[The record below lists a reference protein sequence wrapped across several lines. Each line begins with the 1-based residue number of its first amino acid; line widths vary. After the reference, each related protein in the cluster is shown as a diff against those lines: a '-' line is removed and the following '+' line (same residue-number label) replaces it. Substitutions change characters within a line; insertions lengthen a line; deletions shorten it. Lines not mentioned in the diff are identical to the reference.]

1 VKFFGEY
8 LVDKGIISDDQLVQT
23 LIEQSKVTPLAIEI
37 AYQKKI
43 FSPAVLLTIT
53 KTQMEKRIDFKT
65 ACKEMK
71 LWTSQI
77 ETDIESAIHSSR
89 TPIGHLL
96 VKKGLTDLVAITKAM
111 DDFLSRA
118 TAPVSQET
126 APAPASAAAPAA
138 TTATATKA
146 VPAFSNI
153 FLDELLHFFSE
164 TKANTLTEYFKNVS
178 QTAQTSEFY
187 LGNIKPVLTEVHMLR
202 GLMKTLKFEQVDQMA
217 QMYEMYT
224 IRLLDTKLTPDYL
237 QFLPAYALLG
247 QEFVVHFSNFLSYL
261 KVNPSAGEKGWHNDQ
276 AVLSTHTALFQRITD
291 ACLEV
296 I

>member
-1 VKFFGEY
+1 MKFFGEY
-8 LVDKGIISDDQLVQT
+8 LVNKGIINDDQLVQT

-43 FSPAVLLTIT
+43 FTPAVLLTIT

-71 LWTSQI
+71 LWTPQI

-96 VKKGLTDLVAITKAM
+96 VKKGLTDLGAITKAM
-111 DDFLSRA
+111 DDFLSRT
-118 TAPVSQET
+118 TAPANQET
-126 APAPASAAAPAA
+126 ALPPASAAA
-138 TTATATKA
+138 TATK
-146 VPAFSNI
+146 VSPTFSNI

-164 TKANTLTEYFKNVS
+164 SKANTLSEYFKNLS

-187 LGNIKPVLTEVHMLR
+187 LGNIRPVLTEVHMLR
-202 GLMKTLKFEQVDQMA
+202 GLMKTLKFDQVDQMA
-217 QMYEMYT
+217 QMFEMYT

-237 QFLPAYALLG
+237 QFLPAYASLG
-247 QEFVVHFSNFLSYL
+247 QEFVVHFSNFMSYL
-261 KVNPSAGEKGWHNDQ
+261 KANTSAGEKGWHSDQ
-276 AVLSTHTALFQRITD
+276 ATLSTHTALFQRITD